1 MEIMKV
7 NRIFIFIIVAVL
19 LTGGG
24 VGLGIYLSQKNSQP
38 TMAIQISKNEQN
50 NSKNVVFLQINAKN
64 KIIFANFYNKD
75 QSTALQNNQK
85 IIGESVAEF
94 ADTFFQ
100 NQIED
105 YKKVE
110 YDIQIFGAV
119 HSNALKI
126 KNAIKKS
133 ISKIENDQNN
143 CKINFY
149 IKTQTTNLLQKY
161 QGFAHDK
168 NLEENNEQSV
178 LIAIQK
184 NFNKSNNNK
193 D

>member
-38 TMAIQISKNEQN
+38 MMAIQISKNEQN

-94 ADTFFQ
+94 VDTFFQ

-110 YDIQIFGAV
+110 YDIQIFCGE

-161 QGFAHDK
+161 QSFAHDK
-168 NLEENNEQSV
+168 NSEENNEQSV